1 MHRNIMERKTR
12 NPKRWRFRSDSTEIE
27 KIAVICGSAFFVAF
41 GMGIKIL
48 GSVFYIREIFNASPS
63 QIGFF
68 NATWSCTYIISCLL
82 LRLLYNR
89 AIPTRA
95 MMLSTFFMGA
105 VLLGMVSIRIFAL
118 TFIFHGLF
126 GIAEAVFWPS
136 AMGWLSEGIE
146 GAHLGRRMSVYN
158 LSWST
163 GLIVG
168 PLVAGV
174 LSTVSPSLPL
184 FVGSGVLFT
193 VSALIIGAGA
203 FMPQLKPSARVKTG
217 QGDESRASDESTR
230 LRYPAWI
237 GLFTTYVVIGILFS
251 VFPVYALEELG
262 IGKGLIGFLLQLR
275 ALCSTMGFVAL
286 GRTEIWHFRPGQM
299 IAGQFVQACAVLL
312 MGFTSSPLLIALL
325 IAVIGLS
332 MSLSYFN
339 SLFHAVSGSVD
350 RAARMAI
357 HEAVLS
363 AGLIVG
369 SLVGG
374 VVYEHS
380 SMTAVY
386 VICAACILAG
396 IAAQAVS
403 SRGCYGKGRHG
414 GKRVL
419 EKYGTF

>member
-1 MHRNIMERKTR
+1 VQNKESEE
-12 NPKRWRFRSDSTEIE
+12 KRGRFLRDSREIE
-27 KIAVICGSAFFVAF
+27 KTAVICGSVFLVAF

-48 GSVFYIREIFNASPS
+48 GSVFYIREIFSASPS

-68 NATWSCTYIISCLL
+68 NATWSCTYILSCLL
-82 LRLLYNR
+82 LRPLYNR
-89 AIPTRA
+89 AVPRSSMIV
-95 MMLSTFFMGA
+95 SSSFMGA
-105 VLLGMVSIRIFAL
+105 ALLGMVSIRAFAL
-118 TFIFHGLF
+118 TFVFHGLY
-126 GIAEAVFWPS
+126 GIAEAVFWPTS
-136 AMGWLSEGIE
+136 MGWLSAGIE
-146 GAHLGRRMSVYN
+146 GARLGRRMSVFN

-163 GLIVG
+163 GLIVS

-184 FVGSGVLFT
+184 SVGSGVLFT
-193 VSALIIGAGA
+193 ASVLICGAGA
-203 FMPQLKPSARVKTG
+203 FIPHLRSHAKVKTG
-217 QGDESRASDESTR
+217 TKDESRASGANTK

-262 IGKGLIGFLLQLR
+262 VGKGLIGFLLQIR
-275 ALCSTMGFVAL
+275 ALCATIGFVVL
-286 GRTEIWHFRPGQM
+286 GRTDTWHFRPGQM
-299 IAGQFVQACAVLL
+299 LAGQFVQACAVLL
-312 MGFTSSPLLIALL
+312 LSFSGSPLWIAVLIAF
-325 IAVIGLS
+325 IGFA

-363 AGLIVG
+363 AGLIAG
-369 SLVGG
+369 SSVGG

-380 SMTAVY
+380 SMTSVY
-386 VICAACILAG
+386 VICAALLLAG

-403 SRGCYGKGRHG
+403 SSGCFGARN
-414 GKRVL
+414 
-419 EKYGTF
+419 